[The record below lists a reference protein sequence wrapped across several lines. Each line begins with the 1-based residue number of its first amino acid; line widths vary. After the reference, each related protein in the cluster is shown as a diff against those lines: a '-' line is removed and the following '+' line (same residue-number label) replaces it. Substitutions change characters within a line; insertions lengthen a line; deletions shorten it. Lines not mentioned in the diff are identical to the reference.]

1 MKRVLSPIL
10 ILILLLNGGTRNP
23 AEARMAPDGTRITQA
38 FDEFRYRMN
47 LNPNPSEQAKK
58 EATDAFRASLEKLT
72 VEGVTPD
79 EILRHLKEGILDQET
94 RADFERWLETVD
106 PDSVTPEQAS
116 EMAMKFMEKRNPEG
130 AHFQGGASPSYR
142 VLWLVTGVI
151 MVGVVT
157 WIVIKHLRHRGN
169 STLTLTQTQ
178 TETQFSTE
186 TLTSTETV
194 TETITET
201 DSGFCCN
208 GQTGNIVQASPTGC
222 SNGQA
227 LYWVPS
233 PELCVEWE

>member
-1 MKRVLSPIL
+1 MKRMLSPIL
-10 ILILLLNGGTRNP
+10 ILILLLNGGARNP
-23 AEARMAPDGTRITQA
+23 AEARMAPDATRIAQA

-47 LNPNPSEQAKK
+47 LNPNPGQQTRK
-58 EATDAFRASLEKLT
+58 EATEMFRANLEKLT
-72 VEGVTPD
+72 SEGVSPD

-94 RADFERWLETVD
+94 RADFEHWLQTID

-116 EMAMKFMEKRNPEG
+116 ELAMKFMEKRNPEG

-142 VLWLVTGVI
+142 VLWLITGVI

-157 WIVIKHLRHRGN
+157 WLVIKHCRHRGN
-169 STLTLTQTQ
+169 STLTLTH
-178 TETQFSTE
+178 
-186 TLTSTETV
+186 TSTETV

-201 DSGFCCN
+201 DNGFCCN